1 MINNRQVN
9 IWRGD
14 EEPPTIYHVWIWK
27 DLSLK
32 LYNGTEWVT
41 FIDDLS
47 IIEQLNALLD
57 RVFILEDFRENST
70 INGYKI
76 KDNPTLDADDLKT
89 ASTGTFIN
97 ADENVSNSLAKLDKL
112 LDIEI
117 IE

>member
-97 ADENVSNSLAKLDKL
+97 ADEKVSNSLAKLDKL